1 MISLLKPVPPSTDTG
16 AFMLYST
23 WLLPAPVRTSVSAA
37 VEKPLVRIGS
47 GRQYGAATVAHPPG
61 SLMLPTPSV
70 WARAKPRTM
79 NRLLPPSPSRCTTA
93 WLLYTVNVLLP
104 VPPWATSGSLVPRDS
119 QPRVVATVA
128 TSKTFSAA
136 RLPERPYV
144 GRSAGAQATPPAV
157 RRMQSSWPISM
168 LLSAVPQSEQHG

>member
-23 WLLPAPVRTSVSAA
+23 WLLPAPVRTSVSAG

-47 GRQYGAATVAHPPG
+47 GRQYGAAPVAHPPG

-119 QPRVVATVA
+119 QPRVVATAA
-128 TSKTFSAA
+128 TSKTFSAPA
-136 RLPERPYV
+136 DPPPYRLSRNLAAEKLF
-144 GRSAGAQATPPAV
+144 SLATGPTSPGSLTGPSSGGPPAP
-157 RRMQSSWPISM
+157 S
-168 LLSAVPQSEQHG
+168 